1 MRHTSQKNLKANKVK
16 ALLVN
21 GNIKE
26 AIAFAKEKGITPE
39 DFGKIAKSLKLSI

>member
-1 MRHTSQKNLKANKVK
+1 MKHTSQKNLQVNKVK

-26 AIAFAKEKGITPE
+26 AIAYAKAKGR
-39 DFGKIAKSLKLSI
+39 K